1 MIRRKILALAVM
13 TLVWGFAGA
22 QVPQLILEPFP
33 EKNTAFGDGE
43 RLVYTVSYRAAMWPN
58 TDMGDVVLNVSDD
71 VTDGVQ
77 TLRISARATVKGV
90 FRWFYK
96 LDDRYNS
103 WLRKSDMRP
112 VRAEADLLEGDYRFS
127 STYVYDWNRKV
138 AHNSYRNHKYPDNTE
153 ISVALAGDAMDA
165 ISLFYNLRLHDIA
178 SYEPGQSKSLALLLK
193 DRVQFV
199 KYKYYGKEVT
209 NVPGL
214 GKVKTLKFSCQLVND
229 GADSFEEGSEFFVWI
244 SDDGNKVPVLLESP
258 LRVGSIRAR
267 LVEYSGLMYDTE
279 AF

>member
-1 MIRRKILALAVM
+1 MKKILALAAAM
-13 TLVWGFAGA
+13 SVWCLASA
-22 QVPQLILEPFP
+22 QVPQLILDPFP
-33 EKNTAFGDGE
+33 DMAPAFGAGE

-58 TDMGDVVLNVSDD
+58 TDMGDVVLTVADD
-71 VTDGVQ
+71 IVGGVK
-77 TLRISARATVKGV
+77 TLRIDARATVKGM

-96 LDDRYNS
+96 LDDRYHS

-112 VRAEADLLEGDYRFS
+112 VRAEADLTEGDYRFTS
-127 STYVYDWNRKV
+127 AYVYDWNKKTSQ
-138 AHNSYRNHKYPDNTE
+138 NSYRNHNFPDTSNVA
-153 ISVALAGDAMDA
+153 IALAGDAMDA

-178 SYEPGQSKSLALLLK
+178 SYEPGQTKSLALLLK

-214 GKVKTLKFSCQLVND
+214 GKVNTLKFSCQLVND
-229 GADSFEEGSEFFVWI
+229 GADSFEDGSEFFVWI
-244 SDDGNKVPVLLESP
+244 SDDCNKVPVLLESP

-267 LVEYSGLMYDTE
+267 LVEYSGLQYE
-279 AF
+279 GGAI